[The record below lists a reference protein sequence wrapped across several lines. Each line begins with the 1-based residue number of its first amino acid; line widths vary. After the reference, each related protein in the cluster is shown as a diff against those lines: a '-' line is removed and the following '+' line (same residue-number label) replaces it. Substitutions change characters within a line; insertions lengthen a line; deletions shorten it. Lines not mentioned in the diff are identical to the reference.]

1 MVCKVFVPVPSQLCD
16 CFKHFDTSYVR
27 AF

>member
-1 MVCKVFVPVPSQLCD
+1 MVCKVFVPVPSELCD